1 MSVSTLRGVAECKV
15 EVNLRAAE
23 GAEWLA
29 RRTMVRYLNHSWILD
44 WQIAIVTFS
53 AVFES
58 PNRTRP
64 LLKQNNRHFSTNP

>member
-1 MSVSTLRGVAECKV
+1 MLRRSRRDERIHASRVAECKV

-29 RRTMVRYLNHSWILD
+29 RRTMVRYLNHSWILH

-53 AVFES
+53 VVFKI
-58 PNRTRP
+58 PDR
-64 LLKQNNRHFSTNP
+64 LLVPK